1 MTTTHEPQFAITLQL
16 TDEAAAQIRGFLTQ
30 EAVPEA
36 TGGLRVSVVPGG
48 CSGFKY
54 GLNIE
59 DAPADDDIV
68 LDLQG
73 IRVFVD
79 PFSGQYLSGVTIGYH
94 SSMQGS
100 GFTFQNPNS
109 TGGCGCG
116 SSFTA

>member
-1 MTTTHEPQFAITLQL
+1 MESTQQPQFTVAVHL
-16 TDEAAAQIRGFLTQ
+16 TDVAAEQVRGFLTQ
-30 EAVPEA
+30 EGVPAE
-36 TGGLRVSVVPGG
+36 TGGLRVSVMPGG

-59 DAPADDDIV
+59 DAPAEDDIV
-68 LDLQG
+68 LDEKG

-79 PFSGQYLSGVTIGYH
+79 AFSAQYLGGVTIGYQ

-100 GFTFQNPNS
+100 GFTFDNPNS

-116 SSFTA
+116 SSFNA